1 MGAGTAA
8 HSRCASRAALH
19 ASTNV
24 PASPSD
30 TSATVSNV
38 NAGFVEVIR
47 PPGAPSG
54 GRPPIIEATV
64 RVSEAV
70 PSRASVV
77 RILSASRPLSF
88 AYLGTIL
95 HQSLGTLLTVK
106 SGYVER
112 HTGRLV
118 GLKDVGIV
126 DKAIANSVPAIPRPI
141 VKRISGR
148 YIAGDTLDEAI
159 SEVRDLNEQGCVA
172 TIDLLG
178 ESTES
183 KADATATLRDYEK
196 VVDALDEHGL
206 DSGISVK
213 LTGLGLTL
221 DEQLCRANLEE
232 VVEYAK
238 ERGRFVRVDMEDSP
252 YTEATLRIVEDTHA
266 RHGNTGAVLQAYM
279 RRSIEDVQLAIQ
291 AGYSVRLCKGIYDE
305 PRSIAY
311 KDFDTVRQNY
321 IFLLDELLKGGVYVG
336 IATHDEFL
344 IWHALR
350 LIHQLEVPEDRYEF
364 QMLLGVDEELRS
376 ILVGAG
382 HKLRVYVP
390 FGEDWYE
397 YSSRRLKENPKIAGY
412 VARDVIG
419 GITAKVKR

>member
-1 MGAGTAA
+1 
-8 HSRCASRAALH
+8 
-19 ASTNV
+19 
-24 PASPSD
+24 
-30 TSATVSNV
+30 
-38 NAGFVEVIR
+38 
-47 PPGAPSG
+47 
-54 GRPPIIEATV
+54 
-64 RVSEAV
+64 
-70 PSRASVV
+70 
-77 RILSASRPLSF
+77 
-88 AYLGTIL
+88 
-95 HQSLGTLLTVK
+95 
-106 SGYVER
+106 
-112 HTGRLV
+112 
-118 GLKDVGIV
+118 VGIV
-126 DKAIANSVPAIPRPI
+126 DKAIANSLPAIPRLI
-141 VKRISGR
+141 VKRISSR

-159 SEVRDLNEQGCVA
+159 STVRDLNAQGCVA

-183 KADATATLRDYEK
+183 KADAAATLRDYEK
-196 VVDALDEHGL
+196 VVDALEVHGL

-232 VVEYAK
+232 IVEYAK
-238 ERGRFVRVDMEDSP
+238 ERGRFVRVDMENSP
-252 YTEATLRIVEDTHA
+252 YTEATLRIVHDTYGH
-266 RHGNTGAVLQAYM
+266 HENTGAVLQAYM
-279 RRSIEDVQLAIQ
+279 RRSIEDVQRVID
-291 AGYSVRLCKGIYDE
+291 AGFSVRLCKGIYDE

-350 LIHQLEVPEDRYEF
+350 LIHQLEVPEDCYEF

-397 YSSRRLKENPKIAGY
+397 YSTRRLKENPKIAGY
-412 VARDVIG
+412 VARDVMG
-419 GITAKVKR
+419 SITARVKR

>member
-1 MGAGTAA
+1 
-8 HSRCASRAALH
+8 L
-19 ASTNV
+19 
-24 PASPSD
+24 
-30 TSATVSNV
+30 
-38 NAGFVEVIR
+38 
-47 PPGAPSG
+47 
-54 GRPPIIEATV
+54 
-64 RVSEAV
+64 
-70 PSRASVV
+70 
-77 RILSASRPLSF
+77 
-88 AYLGTIL
+88 
-95 HQSLGTLLTVK
+95 
-106 SGYVER
+106 
-112 HTGRLV
+112 
-118 GLKDVGIV
+118 GIV

-141 VKRISGR
+141 VKRISNR

-159 SEVRDLNEQGCVA
+159 STVRSLNEGGCAA

-178 ESTES
+178 EGTES

-196 VVDALDEHGL
+196 VLDALDAHGL

-221 DEQLCRANLEE
+221 NEQLCRANLEE
-232 VVEYAK
+232 IVEYAK

-350 LIHQLEVPEDRYEF
+350 LIHQLEVPEDNYEF

-376 ILVGAG
+376 ILVRAG

-397 YSSRRLKENPKIAGY
+397 YSTRRLKENPKIAGY

-419 GITAKVKR
+419 GITARVKR

>member
-1 MGAGTAA
+1 MG
-8 HSRCASRAALH
+8 
-19 ASTNV
+19 
-24 PASPSD
+24 
-30 TSATVSNV
+30 
-38 NAGFVEVIR
+38 IM
-47 PPGAPSG
+47 
-54 GRPPIIEATV
+54 
-64 RVSEAV
+64 
-70 PSRASVV
+70 
-77 RILSASRPLSF
+77 
-88 AYLGTIL
+88 
-95 HQSLGTLLTVK
+95 
-106 SGYVER
+106 
-112 HTGRLV
+112 
-118 GLKDVGIV
+118 
-126 DKAIANSVPAIPRPI
+126 DKAIANSVPVIPRPI
-141 VKRISGR
+141 VKRISSR
-148 YIAGDTLDEAI
+148 YIAGDTLDEAL
-159 SEVRDLNEQGCVA
+159 STVGDLNEEGCVA

-183 KADATATLRDYEK
+183 KAGAAAKLKDYKK

-206 DSGISVK
+206 GSGISVK

-221 DEQLCRANLEE
+221 NEQLCRANLEE
-232 VVEYAK
+232 IVEYAG

-252 YTEATLRIVEDTHA
+252 HTEATLQIVHDTYW
-266 RHGNTGAVLQAYM
+266 RHENTGAVLQAYM
-279 RRSIEDVQLAIQ
+279 RRGIEDVQRIID
-291 AGYSVRLCKGIYDE
+291 AGFSVRLCKGIYDE

-364 QMLLGVDEELRS
+364 QMLLGVDEELRR

-412 VARDVIG
+412 VARDVVG
-419 GITAKVKR
+419 SITARVKG